1 MWRRCAAGLGQ
12 EVHVIDPFGESGL
25 PCSSFNPLATLDAT
39 SPDVVEDIGLF
50 ADALITH
57 SEQGERHWTE
67 SAQGL
72 KGAPIAYRM
81 LLTKMSP
88 LRTRVTDFA
97 YQELARHGFPIFRSV
112 MVERVAYREM
122 FLTGQP
128 PAGHEASGAGG
139 EITALIAEMEA
150 IVSEVS
156 GRRVGRELAEAGT

>member
-128 PAGHEASGAGG
+128 PEPTGGAGI
-139 EITALIAEMEA
+139 EIAALATEMEQIIKA
-150 IVSEVS
+150 AQNDSAL
-156 GRRVGRELAEAGT
+156 RLAAGGGAP